1 MPMRI
6 VNLKG
11 GGGPAPAP
19 SGGDSD
25 SGLYKFLKADYFNN
39 TEPLSTKFVE
49 IWRQGDKTRP
59 RPDSITVMMWGAAA
73 WHARG
78 TVSDSHPPDC
88 GSAFGIITIKGDDI
102 PQKIYAW
109 RGRHQPGYPY
119 TYPKDRTFGFN
130 STPSR
135 EGAWLLPNMTG
146 NQIFNNTDFVAPDAI
161 NNHWGDFDA
170 VYNGGNGHFY
180 SPSSTAHDSPGSNG
194 SPFGNGKTSTT
205 EYPASCGGSGTA
217 QGRGP
222 KARGIGLDI
231 LKPLGSLRPHAIE
244 LEPTDLYREGG
255 TGGFEFE
262 LPTGSFGM
270 ARGVPY
276 TPNATVVRVDGGQPP
291 KDRTFVEP
299 AAYHSPYLYILFEY
313 AK

>member
-1 MPMRI
+1 
-6 VNLKG
+6 
-11 GGGPAPAP
+11 
-19 SGGDSD
+19 
-25 SGLYKFLKADYFNN
+25 
-39 TEPLSTKFVE
+39 
-49 IWRQGDKTRP
+49 
-59 RPDSITVMMWGAAA
+59 
-73 WHARG
+73 
-78 TVSDSHPPDC
+78 
-88 GSAFGIITIKGDDI
+88 
-102 PQKIYAW
+102 
-109 RGRHQPGYPY
+109 
-119 TYPKDRTFGFN
+119 
-130 STPSR
+130 
-135 EGAWLLPNMTG
+135 MTG

-244 LEPTDLYREGG
+244 LEPTEVIYEKVVH
-255 TGGFEFE
+255 GGFEFDFAYRFVWY
-262 LPTGSFGM
+262 G
-270 ARGVPY
+270 ARG
-276 TPNATVVRVDGGQPP
+276 TLHSGNATVVRVDGGQPP

-299 AAYHSPYLYILFEY
+299 AAITYSPYLIYFV
-313 AK
+313 

>member
-25 SGLYKFLKADYFNN
+25 SGLYKFINGGEFTNLDPQ
-39 TEPLSTKFVE
+39 TDKFIE
-49 IWRQGDKTRP
+49 IWEENNKSKP
-59 RPDSITVMMWGAAA
+59 KPDSITIMMWGIQV
-73 WHARG
+73 WHNSPLASR
-78 TVSDSHPPDC
+78 PPDC
-88 GSAFGIITIKGDDI
+88 GIAFGIITLKGDDI
-102 PQKIYAW
+102 PKKLYVF
-109 RGRHQPGYPY
+109 RGRHQQTYPY
-119 TYPKDRTFGFN
+119 TYEKNRTFGFS
-130 STPSR
+130 STVSR
-135 EGAWLLPNMTG
+135 DGGWLLPNMCGQSAFT
-146 NQIFNNTDFVAPDAI
+146 NTDFIAPDAV

-170 VYNGGNGHFY
+170 IYNGGNGNFY

-205 EYPASCGGSGTA
+205 EYPASCGGSGTDTS
-217 QGRGP
+217 RGP
-222 KARGIGLDI
+222 KARGIGSDI
-231 LKPLGSLRPHAIE
+231 LKPLGGLRAHAIE
-244 LEPTDLYREGG
+244 IEPPAGG
-255 TGGFEFE
+255 LNYLGGNGGFEFE

-276 TPNATVVRVDGGQPP
+276 TPEPTIVRVAGGKYPNNRVVP
-291 KDRTFVEP
+291 ERSITYTP
-299 AAYHSPYLYILFEY
+299 SIYILFEY